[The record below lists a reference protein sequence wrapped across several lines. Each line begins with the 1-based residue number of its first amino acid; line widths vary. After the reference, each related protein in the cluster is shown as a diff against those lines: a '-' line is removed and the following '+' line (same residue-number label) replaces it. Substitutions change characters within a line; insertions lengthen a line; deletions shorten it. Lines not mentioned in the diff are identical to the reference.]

1 MTESPQ
7 GSVWSRPSFL
17 SYLAQKANCREF
29 YGEYANLY
37 RKSYSFKRY
46 YKNKLKELASLFGKN
61 GDSHPPN
68 PDRISFFQMF
78 LFHVY
83 AYPLYVRLKN
93 SYKSEPI
100 IPSKM
105 ASTL

>member
-1 MTESPQ
+1 M
-7 GSVWSRPSFL
+7 
-17 SYLAQKANCREF
+17 
-29 YGEYANLY
+29 
-37 RKSYSFKRY
+37 
-46 YKNKLKELASLFGKN
+46 KEPASLFGKN

-68 PDRISFFQMF
+68 PDRISFFQML

-93 SYKSEPI
+93 SYKSGPI

-105 ASTL
+105 ASAF